1 MLLVPIL
8 YLVWFSYNKMEQ
20 LKRKI
25 CLACQSLCP
34 TTVHV
39 TYLFEDYKNM
49 SIKLVAFSKDHAEQ
63 WKKQVFLFTYDNFNK
78 CE

>member
-1 MLLVPIL
+1 M
-8 YLVWFSYNKMEQ
+8 NKQ
-20 LKRKI
+20 NLQT
-25 CLACQSLCP
+25 LN
-34 TTVHV
+34 V

-63 WKKQVFLFTYDNFNK
+63 WKKQVFLFTYDNINK